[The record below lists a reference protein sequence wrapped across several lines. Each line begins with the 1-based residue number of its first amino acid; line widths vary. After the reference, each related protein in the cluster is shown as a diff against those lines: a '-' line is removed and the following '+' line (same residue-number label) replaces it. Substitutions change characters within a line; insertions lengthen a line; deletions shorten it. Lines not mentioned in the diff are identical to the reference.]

1 MNDSKLYEAEVAQTE
16 RIGLGDLVI
25 VGALAGLTWFFAT
38 LWSFPGLHPAI
49 WQEASVASFTRPMAG
64 VTSGYW
70 TAVASVV
77 YKLFGISGGAAVLK
91 LLGHLCLAGIS
102 VLVYAVL
109 REWLAFA
116 MRARPQIS
124 KRRTFVMRLAS
135 AIGATAFVCADPVW
149 TAGQCFSETT
159 LLIVLTLAA
168 LEFFFVFL
176 RKGSIKYAY
185 ICAAALGL
193 MTAETPFGFFLLV
206 VLITVNNLIIK
217 RMPAME
223 SPFFDPS
230 VMEVGK
236 WHMTFLFLV
245 AAVIGVGINCW
256 TFIAH
261 GGLAANASSAG
272 DLPIRYLLDYWG
284 SIASAGSPGAWIL
297 WLGVCLL
304 PFVVATIKYPSSADE
319 EQFLS
324 YSSGII
330 FFACGLV
337 VLCQSAF
344 LPSLWFWTYFPMGS
358 QFLLTLGLFCC
369 AATLALSMTIL
380 GVDVLCR
387 DHERLANQV
396 FGLIPM
402 QGEDDEDDE
411 AGDYSSFG
419 SKSAVFFRRFCVV
432 LVPVIVLGVMLPGR
446 VKKETREALSI
457 VNDAIGEFVTEA
469 EEAQYL
475 FTDGKLD
482 AGIELEAARY
492 GSPLR
497 CYSLMPARNAYELN
511 LRLRNMQDK
520 EDRLSFEIDSAMG
533 LRSWIRERPDRLKEA
548 AALLGFDLWKR
559 DAKALPPM
567 GGVLSRPAG
576 FVSEERR
583 VEFVAKAHQLIDRIF
598 ALYARS
604 PNLNGC
610 PDTVI
615 RRTFET
621 VQWRLSRMCLYR
633 ADALALSGDSEGAV
647 VEENLA
653 EKLNEANAINRELA
667 AMMTKRIEQMQRQ
680 PTLREGLQM
689 ALQRRDFMMAK
700 AFAEMILKSDPEDPD
715 ANFAL
720 GMYCQ
725 LQGQLARA
733 EQHLRR
739 CLIRRPNNPTYFNNL
754 AMLEIEMG
762 KLDAAESNVKK
773 ALAIVPDAAAVLDTK
788 LQLEKAKAAR
798 QGGKK

>member
-38 LWSFPGLHPAI
+38 IWSFPGLHPAI
-49 WQEASVASFTRPMAG
+49 WQDASVASFTRPMAT

-70 TAVASVV
+70 TAVATVV
-77 YKLFGISGGAAVLK
+77 YKLFGISGAGTVLR
-91 LLGHLCLAGIS
+91 LLGHICLAGIA
-102 VLVYAVL
+102 VLIYAVL

-176 RKGSIKYAY
+176 RKGSIRYAY
-185 ICAAALGL
+185 VCAAALGL
-193 MTAETPFGFFLLV
+193 MTAETSFGFFLLI
-206 VLITVNNLIIK
+206 VLLTVNGIIIK

-223 SPFFDPS
+223 SPFFDPT

-236 WHMTFLFLV
+236 WHLTFLFLV
-245 AAVIGVGINCW
+245 SAVIGVGVNCW
-256 TFIAH
+256 TFVSH
-261 GGLAANASSAG
+261 GGLAANGASAG
-272 DLPIRYLLDYWG
+272 DLPIRYLLDYW
-284 SIASAGSPGAWIL
+284 SSLTSAGSLGSWIL

-330 FFACGLV
+330 FFCCGLI
-337 VLCQSAF
+337 VLCQSSF

-358 QFLLTLGLFCC
+358 QFLLSLGLFCC
-369 AATLALSMTIL
+369 AATLALSLTIL

-402 QGEDDEDDE
+402 QGEDEDYE
-411 AGDYSSFG
+411 GDYSSFG
-419 SKSAVFFRRFCVV
+419 SKSAIFFRRFCVV
-432 LVPVIVLGVMLPGR
+432 LVPVLVLGVMIPGR
-446 VKKETREALSI
+446 VKRETREMLSI
-457 VNDAIGEFVTEA
+457 VNEAIGEIVTEA
-469 EEAQYL
+469 GDASYL

-482 AGIELEAARY
+482 AGIELEAAHR

-497 CYSLMPARNAYELN
+497 CYSLMPARSKYELN
-511 LRLRNMQDK
+511 LRLRNMKDK
-520 EDRLSFEIDSAMG
+520 EDYLSFEIDSAMG
-533 LRSWIRERPDRLKEA
+533 LRSWIRERTDRLNES

-576 FVSEERR
+576 FGTDERR
-583 VEFVAKAHQLIDRIF
+583 LEYVAKAHDLISRI
-598 ALYARS
+598 LDIYARS
-604 PNLNGC
+604 PNLKGC
-610 PDTVI
+610 PDSVI

-633 ADALALSGDSEGAV
+633 ADALALAGDSEGAV
-647 VEENLA
+647 AEEELSN
-653 EKLNEANAINRELA
+653 KLNDANAINRELS
-667 AMMTKRIEQMQRQ
+667 AMMIKRLEQMQRQ

-689 ALQRRDFMMAK
+689 ALQRRDFMMGK

-720 GMYCQ
+720 GMYYQ

-762 KLDAAESNVKK
+762 KLEAAESNLKK